1 MIIFLIG
8 TLNYSSSVSHSNKK
22 REVSKSAKFVGYFL
36 TAMGSKMNLITITKN
51 TDLKCS
57 FLKNQQL
64 MAKVVR
70 RINKIKPGMHKLK
83 KLRVGS
89 SGKRRKFYRNLGKVH
104 LAKMLRDLFDP
115 IKNCSVIPKNI
126 SNHIKQFLKTI
137 VLIQKGTCFKR
148 QCKQFS
154 FRELNRV
161 YRYFL
166 ASIAHSK
173 LRRIKFQKGKKSMKN
188 KKVRSNQERSSG
200 LIRRIAEKLATL
212 LKTFIKNNKKTNN
225 TNSIKKLKS
234 NQKAVSFKN
243 KAKNNFSGFSGSNHD
258 YPINNLN
265 NHPENIPNTNV
276 RKNPNVNPNINPK
289 SNPNNYP
296 IGNVNSIHTNRYP
309 SNNQNRISKETVA
322 TPNHHKAKKQNKL
335 PNDSSNRY
343 PSTNENNNYPD
354 RISKETVATPNHH
367 KAKKQNKLP
376 NLSSNRYP
384 SNRHPNTNPNNNYP
398 DSISKGTVTSPDH
411 HKDKKNYKHPI
422 PNESSNRY
430 PSTNPNNNYPDSI
443 SKGIV
448 NTPNNHKAKKQNKL
462 PIPNNPSNRH
472 PNTNPNNNYPDSIS
486 KGTVT
491 SPDHHKDKKHNKHTI
506 PNDRSYNPKYP
517 INNRSDNP
525 GLSINNRSNRQLP
538 ELPK

>member
-1 MIIFLIG
+1 MKSLVISWMIIFLIG

-36 TAMGSKMNLITITKN
+36 TAMGSKMNLNTITKN

-126 SNHIKQFLKTI
+126 SNHIKEFLKTI
-137 VLIQKGTCFKR
+137 VLVQKGTCYIK

-335 PNDSSNRY
+335 PI
-343 PSTNENNNYPD
+343 PNN
-354 RISKETVATPNHH
+354 
-367 KAKKQNKLP
+367 
-376 NLSSNRYP
+376 P

-430 PSTNPNNNYPDSI
+430 PSTNPNNNYPDRI

-448 NTPNNHKAKKQNKL
+448 NTPNNHKAKKNYKH
-462 PIPNNPSNRH
+462 PIPNESSNRY

-491 SPDHHKDKKHNKHTI
+491 TPDHHKTKKHNKHTI